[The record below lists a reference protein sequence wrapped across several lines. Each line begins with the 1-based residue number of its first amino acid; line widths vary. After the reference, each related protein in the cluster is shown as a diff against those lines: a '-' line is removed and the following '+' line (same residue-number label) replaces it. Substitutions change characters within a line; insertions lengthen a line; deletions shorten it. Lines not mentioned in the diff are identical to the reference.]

1 MAQFHCPVCNEGF
14 EQRSRLARHMETSH
28 PVQAP
33 SAADMEQALKGAD
46 FPLTRRQAI
55 EFAKDK
61 GRSTELLRQ
70 LPGGTYRDAAEVA
83 RALGGVKSRDSKPG
97 HQPSKRGGDQA
108 TQSLSGSGIASV
120 FEGMSFPASADD
132 LKDHARDN
140 ADRPT
145 LAIIERFRSGTYHS
159 MADINRELRAVK
171 KILV

>member
-14 EQRSRLARHMETSH
+14 EQKSRLEQHMETSH
-28 PVQAP
+28 PEQAP
-33 SAADMEQALKGAD
+33 SAADLEKALKGAE

-55 EFAKDK
+55 EFAEDN
-61 GRSTELLRQ
+61 GHSTELLRQ

-83 RALGGVKSRDSKPG
+83 RALGGVKSGESKPG

-120 FEGMSFPASADD
+120 FEGMSFPASADE

-140 ADRPT
+140 ADRST
-145 LAIIERFRSGTYHS
+145 LEIIERFRSGTYHS
-159 MADINRELRAVK
+159 MADVTRELREVK
-171 KILV
+171 